1 MAMCVLLNES
11 YSELSLLDFV
21 MCNFNES
28 CMKNGVVVV

>member
-1 MAMCVLLNES
+1 MAMCALLNEN

-28 CMKNGVVVV
+28 YMKNGVVVV